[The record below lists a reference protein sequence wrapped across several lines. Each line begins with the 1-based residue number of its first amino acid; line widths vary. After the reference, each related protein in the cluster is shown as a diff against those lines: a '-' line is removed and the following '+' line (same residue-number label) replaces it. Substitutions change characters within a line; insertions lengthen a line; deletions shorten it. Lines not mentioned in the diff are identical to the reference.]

1 MDENDIIRSELIQA
15 LLDSPYEGLIIVDCN
30 GIIRYFSKSSEEVF
44 GIRQEEAIG
53 KHVKE
58 VVKFSKLHIVAKTG
72 KAQFGDVVKVGGF
85 ERVVARFPLIKDGK
99 VIGAAGKSI
108 LYSPQKLESLYLK
121 IKTLERKIELY
132 KDNLSNLLMAK
143 YSFGDIIGNSPP
155 INEAKKL
162 ALKAAQTSSP
172 VLIVGE
178 TGTGKELFAHA
189 IHNASNR
196 RNFPFIKVNCPAI
209 PKELFESEL
218 FGYEDGAFTGAKK
231 GGKLGK
237 FELAHGGTIFLDEI
251 TELPLMVQSKLL
263 RVLQE
268 KELDK
273 LGGREPVKVDFRLI
287 AATNKDLEEK
297 VDRGEFKK
305 DLYYRLNVVNLKL
318 PPLRNIHEDIPLI
331 ANYLMEKICKQLKR
345 KVKVFS
351 NETIKIFKEYNWPG
365 NIRELENVIETL
377 VNICEE
383 DVILP
388 EHLPSEM
395 VKSTI
400 IRQDG
405 KIKIPSVLEKVR
417 KETEKE
423 TIIKVL
429 NYCKNNKIKAA
440 RLLGI
445 HRSHLYYLMKKHG
458 IELKGI

>member
-1 MDENDIIRSELIQA
+1 
-15 LLDSPYEGLIIVDCN
+15 
-30 GIIRYFSKSSEEVF
+30 
-44 GIRQEEAIG
+44 
-53 KHVKE
+53 
-58 VVKFSKLHIVAKTG
+58 
-72 KAQFGDVVKVGGF
+72 
-85 ERVVARFPLIKDGK
+85 

-318 PPLRNIHEDIPLI
+318 PLLRNIHEDIPLI